1 MTNDREI
8 LYQAF
13 QMANEERKRQ
23 NFEYFMDGFEGGLI
37 KNLNEAYAAGDT
49 ERYER
54 LKKNIKEKTG
64 AKIFRNSEGKHKIQ
78 FV

>member
-8 LYQAF
+8 LYRAF
-13 QMANEERKRQ
+13 QMADEKRKRQ
-23 NFEYFMDGFEGGLI
+23 NFEYFMDGLEAGI
-37 KNLNEAYAAGDT
+37 ISNLNKYYASGDM

-54 LKKNIKEKTG
+54 YKKNVKEKTG